1 MRKKNHIQRQG
12 IFEKGTENKNEFSE
26 IKIKRVLNLKINR
39 RIEDEIQRIHQE
51 KILKI
56 KKEYRGKYYNR
67 IRAPF

>member
-56 KKEYRGKYYNR
+56 
-67 IRAPF
+67 